1 MSPWT
6 RSTLPA
12 AAALLVLWAAP
23 AFAQKTD
30 VVILRNGNEVTGEI
44 KNLDKG
50 KLEYSTDDMGRIN
63 IEWDKIHHLTSS
75 HYFEVELVSGAKY
88 FGQLRRTDTP
98 GELVVVL
105 TRPVTVPMSSVVRI
119 TPVEA
124 TFWQRLSGRVD
135 LGFNFTK
142 ANSLLELTT
151 AFEVKYRGRKWYSK
165 LAGDSYF
172 QTQDSTDGT
181 SRNNLSLDI
190 QRFLAHKWSA
200 GGVVSGQQNQ
210 QLELDLRLTTGL
222 TGNHNLIQNNNSVL
236 LLTGGLTGSMEEYVG
251 TEQSFNAELSLGG
264 DYSLFLYDSP
274 KTDISTDFTVF
285 VSVVDLGRVRG
296 NFNWQLSYEMI
307 SDFTV
312 GLRGFHTFDSRPGST
327 TADKSDFGI
336 YLTLGYTF
344 S

>member
-12 AAALLVLWAAP
+12 AAALLVLWAVP

-30 VVILRNGNEVTGEI
+30 VVILRNGNEITGEI
-44 KNLDKG
+44 KKLDKG

-63 IEWDKIHHLTSS
+63 IEWDKIFHLTSN
-75 HYFEVELVSGAKY
+75 HYFEVEQQSGAKH
-88 FGQLRRTDTP
+88 FGQLRRTDEP

-105 TRPVTVPMSSVVRI
+105 TRPVTLPMSSVVSI

-135 LGFNFTK
+135 VGFNFTK

-151 AFEVKYRGRKWYSK
+151 GFEVKYRGRKWYSR
-165 LAGDSYF
+165 LAGNSYV
-172 QTQDSTDGT
+172 QSQDSTDGT
-181 SRNNLSLDI
+181 SRNDLSLDI

-200 GGVVSGQQNQ
+200 GGVVSARQNQ
-210 QLELDLRLTTGL
+210 ELELDLRLTTGL
-222 TGNHNLIQNNNSVL
+222 TGNHSLIQNNSSRL
-236 LLTGGLTGSMEEYVG
+236 ILTGGLTGSREEYVG
-251 TEQSFNAELSLGG
+251 TTAALNAEVTVGA
-264 DYSLFLYDSP
+264 DYSLFRYDSP
-274 KTDISTDFTVF
+274 KTDIETDLTVF
-285 VSVVDLGRVRG
+285 VSVVDLGRVRTD
-296 NFNWQLSYEMI
+296 FNARFSYEII
-307 SDFTV
+307 SDFTIGV
-312 GLRGFHTFDSRPGST
+312 RGFHTFDSRPGSD
-327 TADKSDFGI
+327 TANRSDYGI

>member
-30 VVILRNGNEVTGEI
+30 VVILRNGNEITGEI
-44 KNLDKG
+44 KKLDKG

-63 IEWDKIHHLTSS
+63 IEWDKIFHLTSN
-75 HYFEVELVSGAKY
+75 HYFEVEQQSGAKH
-88 FGQLRRTDTP
+88 FGQLRRTDEP

-105 TRPVTVPMSSVVRI
+105 TRPVTLPMSSVVRI

-124 TFWQRLSGRVD
+124 TFWQRLSGYVD
-135 LGFNFTK
+135 VGFNFTR
-142 ANSLLELTT
+142 ANSLLEFTT
-151 AFEVKYRGRKWYSK
+151 AFEVKYRGRKWFSK
-165 LAGDSYF
+165 LSGSSYY
-172 QTQDSTDGT
+172 QNQDSTDAT
-181 SRNNLSLDI
+181 SRNEVGFNL

-200 GGVVSGQQNQ
+200 GGVVTAAQNQ
-210 QLELDLRLTTGL
+210 QLELDLRLQTGL
-222 TGNHNLIQNNNSVL
+222 TGNHNLIQSNSSML
-236 LLTGGLTGSMEEYVG
+236 ILTGGLTGNLEEYVG
-251 TEQSFNAELSLGG
+251 VDASLNAELSVGG
-264 DYSLFLYDSP
+264 DYSLFRYDSP
-274 KTDISTDFTVF
+274 KTDISTDLTVF
-285 VSVVDLGRVRG
+285 VSVVDLGRVRTD
-296 NFNWQLSYEMI
+296 FNWRVSYEII

-327 TADKSDFGI
+327 TASGSDYGI

>member
-6 RSTLPA
+6 RSSLPA
-12 AAALLVLWAAP
+12 AAALLVLWTAP

-30 VVILRNGNEVTGEI
+30 VVVIRNGNEITGEI
-44 KNLDKG
+44 KALDKG
-50 KLEYSTDDMGRIN
+50 LLDYSTDDIGRIK
-63 IEWDKIHHLTSS
+63 IKWDKVLHLTSS
-75 HYFEVELVSGAKY
+75 HYFEIETVSGAKH
-88 FGQLRRTDTP
+88 FGQLRFTEEP

-105 TRPVTVPMSSVVRI
+105 TRPVTVPMLSVVRI

-135 LGFNFTK
+135 LGLNFTR
-142 ANSLLELTT
+142 ANHLLEFTT
-151 AFEVKYRGRKWYSK
+151 AFEVKYRGRKWLSK
-165 LAGDSYF
+165 LAGDSYY

-181 SRNNLSLDI
+181 SRNNLSFDL

-222 TGNHNLIQNNNSVL
+222 TGNHNLIQNNSSML
-236 LLTGGLTGSMEEYVG
+236 ILTGGLTGNMEEYVG
-251 TEQSFNAELSLGG
+251 AEASFNAEISVGGDLSL
-264 DYSLFLYDSP
+264 FRYDSP
-274 KTDISTDFTVF
+274 KMDIASDLTVF
-285 VSVVDLGRVRG
+285 VSVVDLGRVRT
-296 NFNWQLSYEMI
+296 NFNWRVSYEVI

-312 GLRGFHTFDSRPGST
+312 GLRGFHTFDSRPGSQ
-327 TADKSDFGI
+327 TADNSDYGI